1 MTHEDRLY
9 TRPVRRLFVFAL
21 ALLLAVQLALSL
33 YAWSLSERAL
43 LPEFGR
49 KAQTTGMALSAQLAR
64 ALEHGIPL
72 QRLEGVPEFFGDVL
86 KQNRDLAYLR
96 ITDSTG
102 APLYGST
109 QAESSTP
116 EQFLDTALPLLHQ
129 GRTVGH
135 LHVGV
140 DRSYIAGRVR
150 ELRYDI
156 GIVLITSLLI
166 AFEIL
171 WFAVTLTFAAPMRQI
186 LALMTS
192 MAAGDFRQRAA
203 PAPGATIAAR
213 LHALTARINHSFGEL
228 LRSAAALREASPQKA
243 AVAEPLLQR
252 LRQRYTFGDA
262 QLHDAAGPDG
272 GAALAAGPHAGGI
285 DPGRQ
290 PRIVLVRVLSFLFM
304 FAEMLSRPFLPVYA
318 ASLPSGAV
326 AGALHASLP
335 VTAFLLGVALTM
347 PFAGHWSDRLGRRT
361 SYIAGA
367 LVVTAGLAVTGLLPD
382 YYALVAA
389 RAVTG
394 VGYAIMFMACQG
406 YVFDHTDSSNRG
418 KGMALFVGAIMVAE
432 ICAPAVGGILADRI
446 GYRMVFLLG
455 AAVALLAAFIA
466 AAVLSKGPA
475 AAALPAPALA
485 GTPRRADATQRSGA
499 DNATQGGT
507 RRAPLLA
514 RLAHNRRFLALS
526 LLSGVPAKFLYSGF
540 LIFLVPVLL
549 SGLGLSKSEI
559 GRYTMLYGLSSLALA
574 PLFAHLADRY
584 NAYAP
589 LVAAGGLLTGL
600 GLLPVASGASAELV
614 MLGIGALG
622 VGQSMSISAQL
633 VLVARVTRTEAR
645 DAGTGPIVG
654 LFRLLERLGAAA
666 GPVVTGALAA
676 RRGAAQAMAFLGV
689 AALVSSLLFAL
700 VFAAAGLKDAR
711 KRSSATGGDAG
722 HDGRSTN
729 GPETA
734 A

>member
-1 MTHEDRLY
+1 MAPSDSHEERLY

-49 KAQTTGMALSAQLAR
+49 KAQTTGAALSAQLAR

-72 QRLEGVPEFFGDVL
+72 QRLEGVPEFFADVL

-96 ITDSTG
+96 IADSSG
-102 APLYGST
+102 AALYGST
-109 QAESSTP
+109 QADSSAP
-116 EQFLDTALPLLHQ
+116 EQFYDTALPLLHQ
-129 GRTVGH
+129 GRVAGH

-140 DRSYIAGRVR
+140 DKNHIAARVR

-171 WFAVTLTFAAPMRQI
+171 WFVVTLTFTAPMRQI
-186 LALMTS
+186 LALMSS

-203 PAPGATIAAR
+203 PPPGAAIAAR
-213 LHALTARINHSFGEL
+213 LHALTARINQGFSEL
-228 LRSAAALREASPQKA
+228 VRSASALREASPQQA
-243 AVAEPLLQR
+243 AHAEPLLQR
-252 LRQRYTFGDA
+252 LRQAYRFGDA
-262 QLHDAAGPDG
+262 AGV
-272 GAALAAGPHAGGI
+272 HAGGGLGGDSGI
-285 DPGRQ
+285 DTAQQ

-326 AGALHASLP
+326 AGPLHASLP

-347 PFAGHWSDRLGRRT
+347 PFAGHWSDRLGRRS
-361 SYIAGA
+361 SYVAGA
-367 LVVTAGLAVTGLLPD
+367 LAVMAGLAVTGLVPD
-382 YYALVAA
+382 YYALVSA

-394 VGYAIMFMACQG
+394 MGYAIMFMACQG

-432 ICAPAVGGILADRI
+432 ICAPAVGGILADRV

-455 AAVALLAAFIA
+455 AAVALLAAAIA
-466 AAVLSKGPA
+466 AAVLSKGAADGQAGAPSSLQPA
-475 AAALPAPALA
+475 APSDGLAAGQPAALNA
-485 GTPRRADATQRSGA
+485 GRG
-499 DNATQGGT
+499 
-507 RRAPLLA
+507 APLLA
-514 RLAHNRRFLALS
+514 RLARNKRFLALS
-526 LLSGVPAKFLYSGF
+526 ILSGVPAKFLYSGF

-584 NAYAP
+584 NAYTP

-600 GLLPVASGASAELV
+600 GMLPVAWGASGGLV

-633 VLVARVTRTEAR
+633 VLVARVTRKEAQ

-666 GPVVTGALAA
+666 GPVVTGMLAA
-676 RRGAAQAMAFLGV
+676 RYGAAQAMACLGV
-689 AALVSSLLFAL
+689 FALAASLLFSL
-700 VFAAAGLKDAR
+700 VFAAAGAR
-711 KRSSATGGDAG
+711 DRRAAGRGGDA
-722 HDGRSTN
+722 
-729 GPETA
+729 PEVA